1 MSWIN
6 SVGRINVDVAAG
18 RLVVDVNF
26 DFVNYYN
33 WLIMRKFWIKPST
46 PRHKAH
52 ISVVLPKFH
61 KVDLSRAKTWHGDKV
76 FFQYDPD
83 IQIGGGKKGFHNFWM
98 KVRSDEINNIK
109 KVLGVRDDKNY
120 RGLHITISN
129 DKSSIQ
135 NGLITPWWP
144 ETIEIR

>member
-1 MSWIN
+1 MAWIN
-6 SVGRINVDVAAG
+6 SVGRVNVDEAAG
-18 RLVVDVNF
+18 RLVVEVNF

-33 WLIMRKFWIKPST
+33 WFIMREFWIKPST

-61 KVDLSRAKTWHGDKV
+61 RVDLRQAKTWQGDKV
-76 FFQYDPD
+76 NFQYDPE
-83 IQIGGGKKGFHNFWM
+83 IIVGGGKKGFSNYWM
-98 KVRSDEINNIK
+98 KVRSPDIDAMK
-109 KVLGVRDDKNY
+109 KALKVVDDKHY

-129 DKSSIQ
+129 NKSQ
-135 NGLITPWWP
+135 ATNGTVTPWWP